1 MGIKEKRNVKLEGLY
16 YGNTTPCH
24 KCVTYGCRSN
34 NIVWGRAV
42 VGTVNQGCT
51 PLLCRGADA
60 ESRVNSTIDLEDFI
74 LAMLLVVRGL
84 PDGGEG
90 CLADI
95 TRKKCSLGLTRAAS
109 ASRRG
114 RW

>member
-1 MGIKEKRNVKLEGLY
+1 MH
-16 YGNTTPCH
+16 PP
-24 KCVTYGCRSN
+24 
-34 NIVWGRAV
+34 AV
-42 VGTVNQGCT
+42 Q
-51 PLLCRGADA
+51 GADA

-95 TRKKCSLGLTRAAS
+95 ARKKCSLGLTRAAS